1 MPRIA
6 AVTGGDVARV
16 LEAEIA
22 AIQGLPLSEVATWA

>member
-6 AVTGGDVARV
+6 AVTGRDEARV
-16 LEAEIA
+16 HEAKIA